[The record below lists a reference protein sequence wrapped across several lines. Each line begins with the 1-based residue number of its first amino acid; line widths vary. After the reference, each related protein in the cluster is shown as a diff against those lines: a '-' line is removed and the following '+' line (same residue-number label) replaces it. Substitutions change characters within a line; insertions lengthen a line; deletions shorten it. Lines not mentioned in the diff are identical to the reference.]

1 MTVAE
6 DKNHLV
12 SSISDASNK

>member
-6 DKNHLV
+6 DKTYYW
-12 SSISDASNK
+12 DGCAS